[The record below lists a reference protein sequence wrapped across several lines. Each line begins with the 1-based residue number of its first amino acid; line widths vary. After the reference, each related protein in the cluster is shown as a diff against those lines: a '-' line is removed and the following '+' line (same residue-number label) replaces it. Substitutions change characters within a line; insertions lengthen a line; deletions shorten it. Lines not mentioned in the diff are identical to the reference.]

1 MLSLLDFVSGDVKLT
16 RITACGNFQSIC
28 HMLLPFLDP

>member
-1 MLSLLDFVSGDVKLT
+1 MLSLLHSVSGDVELT
-16 RITACGNFQSIC
+16 RITSCGNIQSIC